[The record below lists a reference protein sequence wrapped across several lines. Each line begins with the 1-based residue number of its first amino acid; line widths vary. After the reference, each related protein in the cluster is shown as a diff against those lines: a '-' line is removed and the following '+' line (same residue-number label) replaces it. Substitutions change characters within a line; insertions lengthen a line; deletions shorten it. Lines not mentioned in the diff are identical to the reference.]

1 MFLFSWR
8 YDMHIIKTKKYYYKY
23 QGLIFNTSRYNSL
36 GTRMEDFLT
45 QRISDFIDVVMGA
58 EL

>member
-1 MFLFSWR
+1 
-8 YDMHIIKTKKYYYKY
+8 MHIIKALKNSYKY
-23 QGLIFNTSRYNSL
+23 QGLIFNRYNSL
-36 GTRMEDFLT
+36 GTRMGDALA